1 MKMKNGMYLFA
12 AAIVAG
18 TVGLSSCSNDEDVVG
33 GGEASGVAQKV
44 TLGVSVNGVS
54 KKAAQGE
61 VNLGGAVADI
71 ANVLIVPVAGGQYQ
85 VPISFGTVN
94 GSSKQSKVMDASLQT
109 TVNEFLVYG
118 NVWKIRQGFCFARL
132 VSIRLLCKKNG
143 CMGACTF
150 YMLYVYKTKKD

>member
-85 VPISFGTVN
+85 VPISFGTVS

-118 NVWKIRQGFCFARL
+118 NV
-132 VSIRLLCKKNG
+132 LL
-143 CMGACTF
+143 M
-150 YMLYVYKTKKD
+150 